1 MATLDEVIALA
12 KETKALNEAQL
23 ARILEL
29 APSMSAGDLENLKS
43 MILNIQ
49 NEEIKEMKRKIEIFK
64 TASAYQKEWVA
75 DTAREKLQNI
85 ENDDHRQ
92 SSQMADN
99 LINNL

>member
-1 MATLDEVIALA
+1 MATLDEVLSLA
-12 KETKALNEAQL
+12 KATKALSEAQL

-29 APSMSAGDLENLKS
+29 APKMSSADLEQLKAT
-43 MILNIQ
+43 ILNVQ
-49 NEEIKEMKRKIEIFK
+49 KEEIKEMKRKIEIFK

-75 DTAREKLQNI
+75 DTAREKLATI

-92 SSQMADN
+92 SMQTADN